1 MLCLFYIARRERIGH
16 IVIMQRNRKGEKKKL
31 EERGIDPLTSR
42 MLSERSTI

>member
-1 MLCLFYIARRERIGH
+1 MLCLFYIARSERIGH
-16 IVIMQRNRKGEKKKL
+16 IVIMQRNRKKL